1 MSRNPVPGGCRLGL
15 GGIAIMNMKKVL
27 YGTTALVAAGLVA
40 GEASAASGLKLG
52 ITGFYRNAIGGSFGN
67 GPTTN
72 IPRSRAAASTST
84 AGLGNF
90 DRQAVSM
97 RQEIRINFT
106 GQTTLDNG
114 ITVGVLVGLNGENV
128 AKSGSTTQVNRA
140 YADFSGKFGL
150 VRVGEANSALVT
162 DCVVDPGNVT
172 SNFGVNSP
180 NESFSDV
187 GFAQVRNQATGHR
200 QCQQLAGGYF
210 STFGVAPM
218 GSIGTCFGI
227 EGKGNKVMYF
237 SPSFGG
243 LTFGVSF
250 TPTGGQRRAGGGLSY
265 GTDVTAPGPG
275 NAGNNVLSVG
285 VDYTHDFGGWNLT
298 AGGGGEWAFTQYTPA
313 GGNTNNK
320 PSWYQAGLQI
330 GIGHFAIGA
339 SGAYYVNYAHAGYAA
354 TTASSD
360 DDGWVVSGGASYT
373 IDAWSFGLQGEYGS
387 YQQSASAIL
396 GTSAPGVSAQNEKM
410 WGVSFNTAYAL
421 GPGISLEGQV
431 AYTNANYGN
440 LTSGPLPI
448 PGTVHSIEIDLGT
461 AINF

>member
-1 MSRNPVPGGCRLGL
+1 
-15 GGIAIMNMKKVL
+15 MKKIL
-27 YGTTALVAAGLVA
+27 YGTTALAAGSLVA
-40 GEASAASGLKLG
+40 GEASAASALKLG

-67 GPTTN
+67 GPTTQTGT
-72 IPRSRAAASTST
+72 SGGGVST

-97 RQEIRINFT
+97 RQEIRVNFT

-187 GFAQVRNQATGHR
+187 GFAQARRQNTGHG

-218 GSIGTCFGI
+218 GSIGTCYGI

-243 LTFGVSF
+243 SHL
-250 TPTGGQRRAGGGLSY
+250 RRLLHADGRPAAAGGGLSY

-339 SGAYYVNYAHAGYAA
+339 SGAYYVNYNHAGYAA

-396 GTSAPGVSAQNEKM
+396 GTSAPGISADNEKM

-431 AYTNANYGN
+431 AYTNASYGN
-440 LTSGPLPI
+440 LIVGAYTLPNK
-448 PGTVHSIEIDLGT
+448 VQSIELDLGT

>member
-1 MSRNPVPGGCRLGL
+1 
-15 GGIAIMNMKKVL
+15 
-27 YGTTALVAAGLVA
+27 
-40 GEASAASGLKLG
+40 
-52 ITGFYRNAIGGSFGN
+52 
-67 GPTTN
+67 
-72 IPRSRAAASTST
+72 
-84 AGLGNF
+84 
-90 DRQAVSM
+90 M
-97 RQEIRINFT
+97 RQEIRVNFT

-187 GFAQVRNQATGHR
+187 GFAQIRNKTLGTANVSNTP
-200 QCQQLAGGYF
+200 AGYF

-227 EGKGNKVMYF
+227 ESKGNKIMYF

-275 NAGNNVLSVG
+275 NAGNNILSVG

-313 GGNTNNK
+313 GGNGQQ
-320 PSWYQAGLQI
+320 QAGL
-330 GIGHFAIGA
+330 
-339 SGAYYVNYAHAGYAA
+339 
-354 TTASSD
+354 
-360 DDGWVVSGGASYT
+360 VSGGHSGRHRSLRVRCLGCLLPELRPCRLCGDHSHVGRRRLGGQRWCQLHDRCLVLRSPGRVRQLPAER
-373 IDAWSFGLQGEYGS
+373 FGDPGHLGAGI
-387 YQQSASAIL
+387 SAD
-396 GTSAPGVSAQNEKM
+396 NEKM

-431 AYTNANYGN
+431 AYTNANYGSLSTLGVSFPVPTGVGVN
-440 LTSGPLPI
+440 ASQ
-448 PGTVHSIEIDLGT
+448 VHSWELDLGT

>member
-1 MSRNPVPGGCRLGL
+1 MRR
-15 GGIAIMNMKKVL
+15 VL
-27 YGTTALVAAGLVA
+27 YGTTALVAAGLAA

-52 ITGFYRNAIGGSFGN
+52 ITGFYRNAIGAAWGNEPAASIGGGPGTFGLNSFG
-67 GPTTN
+67 
-72 IPRSRAAASTST
+72 
-84 AGLGNF
+84 
-90 DRQAVSM
+90 RQDVSM

-162 DCVVDPGNVT
+162 DCVSDPGNVT

-180 NESFSDV
+180 NESFSNV
-187 GFAQVRNQATGHR
+187 GLAVTDFKTGGGFNLPATI
-200 QCQQLAGGYF
+200 
-210 STFGVAPM
+210 GVAPV

-237 SPSFGG
+237 SPSFAG

-285 VDYTHDFGGWNLT
+285 VDYIHDFGGWNLT
-298 AGGGGEWAFTQYTPA
+298 AGGGGEWALTQYTPA
-313 GGNTNNK
+313 GANTNNK
-320 PSWYQAGLQI
+320 ASWYQAGLQV
-330 GIGHFAIGA
+330 GIGHWALGA
-339 SGAYYVNYAHAGYAA
+339 SGAYYVEL
-354 TTASSD
+354 
-360 DDGWVVSGGASYT
+360 SGG
-373 IDAWSFGLQGEYGS
+373 GLRGHHRVAQRRRLGGDGGRQLQPRGRRRRRAGHVFPMGPDRGQRREDLGRVAEQHLRLWPRHQPRSSVRLYRRQLRGE
-387 YQQSASAIL
+387 AL
-396 GTSAPGVSAQNEKM
+396 APFFTGLPPVH
-410 WGVSFNTAYAL
+410 AL
-421 GPGISLEGQV
+421 EV
-431 AYTNANYGN
+431 
-440 LTSGPLPI
+440 
-448 PGTVHSIEIDLGT
+448 DLGT

>member
-1 MSRNPVPGGCRLGL
+1 
-15 GGIAIMNMKKVL
+15 MKKVL
-27 YGTTALVAAGLVA
+27 YGTTALVAAGMAA

-52 ITGFYRNAIGGSFGN
+52 IDGFYNNSIGSSFGN
-67 GPTTN
+67 GPTTQFLGT
-72 IPRSRAAASTST
+72 AGGVTT

-97 RQEIRINFT
+97 RQEIRVNFT
-106 GQTTLDNG
+106 GQTQLDNG
-114 ITVGVLVGLNGENV
+114 ITVSVLVGLNGENV
-128 AKSGSTTQVNRA
+128 MKSDSDEQFDRA

-150 VRVGEANSALVT
+150 IRVGEANGALVT
-162 DCVVDPGNVT
+162 DCITDPGNVT

-180 NESFSDV
+180 SESYSNV
-187 GFAQVRNQATGHR
+187 GFAQARNQTLGTATVSNSPV
-200 QCQQLAGGYF
+200 GYF

-227 EGKGNKVMYF
+227 EDKGNKIQYF
-237 SPSFGG
+237 TPDFAG
-243 LTFGVSF
+243 LTFGISF

-265 GTDVTAPGPG
+265 GTDVTAPGPDG
-275 NAGNNVLSVG
+275 GGNNILSVG
-285 VDYTHDFGGWNLT
+285 IDYTHDFEDWNLT
-298 AGGGGEWAFTQYTPA
+298 IGGGGEWAFTQYTSA
-313 GGNTNNK
+313 GGTTGNK
-320 PSWYQAGLQI
+320 PSWYQAGFQI
-330 GIGHFAIGA
+330 GIGDFAFGA

-354 TTASSD
+354 TTAASS

-373 IDAWSFGLQGEYGS
+373 LDAWSFGIQGVFGS
-387 YQQSASAIL
+387 FQQNASVIL

-410 WGVSFNTAYAL
+410 WGVSFNGAYAL

-440 LTSGPLPI
+440 LSAFGVSVPVPSVGPSS
-448 PGTVHSIEIDLGT
+448 PGVNASNVHSWEIDLGT

>member
-1 MSRNPVPGGCRLGL
+1 
-15 GGIAIMNMKKVL
+15 
-27 YGTTALVAAGLVA
+27 VA

-67 GPTTN
+67 GPTSQNLAGTGALAPTGGN
-72 IPRSRAAASTST
+72 PGVTT

-97 RQEIRINFT
+97 RQEIRVNFT

-187 GFAQVRNQATGHR
+187 GFAQGRNPTTGFVNVSNS
-200 QCQQLAGGYF
+200 AAGYF

-227 EGKGNKVMYF
+227 EGKGNKAMYF

-243 LTFGVSF
+243 LTFGISF
-250 TPTGGQRRAGGGLSY
+250 TPTGGARRAGGGLSY

-285 VDYTHDFGGWNLT
+285 VDYTR
-298 AGGGGEWAFTQYTPA
+298 
-313 GGNTNNK
+313 
-320 PSWYQAGLQI
+320 PSRGSRSIADI
-330 GIGHFAIGA
+330 VRTHR
-339 SGAYYVNYAHAGYAA
+339 YY
-354 TTASSD
+354 S
-360 DDGWVVSGGASYT
+360 
-373 IDAWSFGLQGEYGS
+373 
-387 YQQSASAIL
+387 
-396 GTSAPGVSAQNEKM
+396 
-410 WGVSFNTAYAL
+410 
-421 GPGISLEGQV
+421 
-431 AYTNANYGN
+431 
-440 LTSGPLPI
+440 
-448 PGTVHSIEIDLGT
+448 
-461 AINF
+461 

>member
-1 MSRNPVPGGCRLGL
+1 MRTN
-15 GGIAIMNMKKVL
+15 L
-27 YGTTALVAAGLVA
+27 YGTTALVAVGMIAGGLVA

-67 GPTTN
+67 APTSNFVGPAGTTF
-72 IPRSRAAASTST
+72 
-84 AGLGNF
+84 GLGNF

-187 GFAQVRNQATGHR
+187 GYAQARNPTTGFVNVSNSP
-200 QCQQLAGGYF
+200 GGYF

-227 EGKGNKVMYF
+227 EGKGNKIMYF

-250 TPTGGQRRAGGGLSY
+250 TPTGGSRRAGGGLSY

-298 AGGGGEWAFTQYTPA
+298 AGGGGEWSFTQYTPA

-339 SGAYYVNYAHAGYAA
+339 SGAYYVNYQHAGYAS
-354 TTASSD
+354 TTASSS
-360 DDGWVVSGGASYT
+360 DDGWVVSAGTSYT

-387 YQQSASAIL
+387 YQQNGAVITGIPA
-396 GTSAPGVSAQNEKM
+396 VNAQNELL
-410 WGVSFNTAYAL
+410 WGVSLNTAYAL

-431 AYTNANYGN
+431 AYTSADYGMLSAFGESVPVPLAVGVNANQ
-440 LTSGPLPI
+440 
-448 PGTVHSIEIDLGT
+448 VHSWEFDLGT